1 MNNTE
6 QIVNIEVKNQVQN
19 PYEHFM
25 FVKFEKLVEQA
36 ETVHCPWQFN
46 TFLHELNKCINDK
59 SMDKIYL
66 GMQAV

>member
-36 ETVHCPWQFN
+36 ETVHCP
-46 TFLHELNKCINDK
+46 
-59 SMDKIYL
+59 
-66 GMQAV
+66 